1 MALALNNYV
10 TKPAIATTSQVGIY
24 TAPAGYNAVVLCAQA
39 VNTDTV
45 SHDVTLSHVRTVS
58 GIAVTTYASYKKPIA
73 SYDTIELTTGKL
85 TLVPGDTFKVSADIA
100 DKLHILVTVLET
112 LI

>member
-10 TKPAIATTSQVGIY
+10 TKPAVATIDQVGIY
-24 TAPAGYNAVVLCAQA
+24 TAPPGYNAVVLCAQA
-39 VNTDTV
+39 TNTDSI
-45 SHDVTLSHVRTVS
+45 SHDVTFSHVRSIS
-58 GIAVTTYASYKKPIA
+58 GIAVTTYASYQKPIA
-73 SYDTIELTTGKL
+73 SHDTIELVTGKL
-85 TLVPGDTFKVSADIA
+85 TLIPGDSFKVSADIA

>member
-10 TKPAIATTSQVGIY
+10 TKPIVATTEQVGIY

-39 VNTDTV
+39 TNTDSI
-45 SHDVTLSHVRTVS
+45 SHDVTFSHVRNIS
-58 GIAVTTYASYKKPIA
+58 GIAVTTYSTYKKPVS
-73 SYDTIELTTGKL
+73 SYDTVELVTGKL
-85 TLVPGDTFKVSADIA
+85 TLIPGDTFKVSADITE
-100 DKLHILVTVLET
+100 KLHIIVTVLET

>member
-10 TKPAIATTSQVGIY
+10 TKPAVATTSQVGIY

-39 VNTDTV
+39 TNIDTL
-45 SHDVTLSHVRTVS
+45 SHDVTLSHVRTIS

-73 SYDTIELTTGKL
+73 TSDTIELATGKL
-85 TLVPGDTFKVSADIA
+85 TLAPGDIFKVSADVN
-100 DKLHILVTVLET
+100 DQLHILVTVLET

>member
-10 TKPAIATTSQVGIY
+10 TTPAIATTSPVGIY

-39 VNTDTV
+39 TNIDTL
-45 SHDVTLSHVRTVS
+45 SHDVTLIHERTVS
-58 GIAVTTYASYKKPIA
+58 GIAVTTYSAYKKPIA
-73 SYDTIELTTGKL
+73 SSDTIELTTGKL

>member
-10 TKPAIATTSQVGIY
+10 TVPSIATTNPVGIY

-39 VNTDTV
+39 SNTSDN
-45 SHDVTLSHVRTVS
+45 SQDVTLAHQREVV
-58 GIAVTTYASYKKPIA
+58 GIAVTTYSAYKKPV
-73 SYDTIELTTGKL
+73 SSHDTIELTTGKL
-85 TLVPGDTFKVSADIA
+85 TLVPGDTFVLSCSVDNEVHV
-100 DKLHILVTVLET
+100 LLTVLET

>member
-10 TKPAIATTSQVGIY
+10 TVGVNAPSTPVGIY

-39 VNTDTV
+39 TNTLGV
-45 SHDVTLSHVRTVS
+45 SEDVTLLHEREVS
-58 GIAVTTYASYKKPIA
+58 GIAVTTYSAYQKAVASHE
-73 SYDTIELTTGKL
+73 TIELTTGKL
-85 TLVPGDTFKVSADIA
+85 TLVPGDQFKVGTSTSTGV
-100 DKLHILVTVLET
+100 HVLVTVLET

>member
-10 TKPAIATTSQVGIY
+10 TKPAVATTEQVGIY
-24 TAPAGYNAVVLCAQA
+24 TAPSGYSAVVLCAQA
-39 VNTDTV
+39 TNTDSL
-45 SHDVTLSHVRTVS
+45 SHDVTLSYVKTIS
-58 GIAVTTYASYKKPIA
+58 GIAVTTYSAYKKPVS
-73 SYDTIELTTGKL
+73 SYDTIELVTGKL
-85 TLVPGDTFKVSADIA
+85 TLLPGDTFKVSSDIS